1 MSRKNDEL
9 LDSVFSRVNRNT
21 SAISDEEAETIEI
34 ENHEGP
40 HQFVEPINYARR
52 SRSRRCS
59 LVADWVARPPANR
72 IRSSTW
78 PETLPPSIC
87 RRGWGTS
94 SGSAC
99 KGASL
104 VLPRGSRRRAPQR
117 HCGRRQSP
125 LVEGGET

>member
-87 RRGWGTS
+87 RRGWDTS
-94 SGSAC
+94 SGSAF
-99 KGASL
+99 
-104 VLPRGSRRRAPQR
+104 SRRWL
-117 HCGRRQSP
+117 RQP
-125 LVEGGET
+125 ARTFP